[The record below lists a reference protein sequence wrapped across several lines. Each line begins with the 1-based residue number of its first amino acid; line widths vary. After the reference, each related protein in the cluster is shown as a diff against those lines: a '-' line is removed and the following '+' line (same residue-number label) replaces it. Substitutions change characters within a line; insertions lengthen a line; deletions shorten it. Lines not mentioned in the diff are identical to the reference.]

1 MTPTRSS
8 IRSRGAATRGCAE
21 EARHHQLVKA
31 LKENAQRQTERLER
45 EAEREPVHGRA
56 RLRSHGFHF
65 RRFSEK
71 GGARRGGSA
80 GAGLLPPDQP
90 ELEEG

>member
-1 MTPTRSS
+1 M
-8 IRSRGAATRGCAE
+8 
-21 EARHHQLVKA
+21 KA